1 MALELKATPRF
12 DWTIEEARVLHEMSF
27 MELLWEAQKIHRE
40 NHEPGAVQLSQLV
53 SIKTGGCPEDCGY
66 CSQSA
71 KFAKATGLKAT
82 KLMEVEAVISDAKR
96 AKDGGATRYCMGAAW
111 TGPKDRDLEKVGAMI
126 RGVKSLGLE
135 TCATLGMVNESQALK
150 LKEAGLDYYNHNIDT
165 SERFYSEIISTR
177 QFQDRLDTL
186 GAVRKAGMAVC
197 CGGILGMGEEADDRL
212 AMLVTLAHLE
222 PHPESV
228 PINQLIP
235 IPGTDMEGQE
245 QIDSFEFIRTIA
257 IARIMMPKSMVRLS
271 AGRTEMSDEMQ
282 ALCFMAGA
290 NSIFVSGKLLTA
302 DNPEASED
310 SALFQKLGLTPMSH
324 GHG

>member
-1 MALELKATPRF
+1 MAELFSATPRF
-12 DWTIEEARVLHEMSF
+12 DWTLEEAQALHQKPF
-27 MELLWEAQKIHRE
+27 MDLLWEAQNIHRQ

-71 KFAKATGLKAT
+71 KFAKTTGLKAT
-82 KLMEVEAVISDAKR
+82 KLMEVEAVISEAKK
-96 AKDGGATRYCMGAAW
+96 AKEGGATRYCMGAAW
-111 TGPKDRDLEKVGAMI
+111 TSPKDRDMETVEAMI
-126 RGVKSLGLE
+126 AGVKALGLE
-135 TCATLGMVNESQALK
+135 TCATLGMVDEDQASRLK
-150 LKEAGLDYYNHNIDT
+150 DAGLDYYNHNIDT
-165 SERFYSEIISTR
+165 SERFYSEIITTR
-177 QFQDRLDTL
+177 KFQDRLDTL
-186 GAVRKAGMAVC
+186 AAVRKAGMAVC
-197 CGGILGMGEEADDRL
+197 CGGILGMGEETQDRL

-235 IPGTDMEGQE
+235 IPGTALEGQE
-245 QIDSFEFIRTIA
+245 GVDSIEFIKTIA

-302 DNPEASED
+302 DNPDASQD
-310 SALFQKLGLTPMSH
+310 SALFAKLGLKAMDLPAA
-324 GHG
+324 